1 MDEQMLKQHPQFFD
15 AQAWARV
22 SLREA
27 PQLQPATLEVV
38 SGFTFLWNFFEGVTC
53 NGSVSV
59 QKLGQ
64 VAERMASSPALA
76 NDSVEHC
83 LSFYRF
89 RYLNGDQ
96 LQERFYGLNFRTND
110 RHELVEAV
118 LRGTESGLNTKLHAL
133 LIIAYRIRNNMF
145 HGLKSVHIWDDQA
158 QNISEA
164 TRILSIALEALN
176 TYIVE
181 RPHAT

>member
-1 MDEQMLKQHPQFFD
+1 MDTLMQNQPPQFFD
-15 AQAWARV
+15 AHAWART

-27 PQLQPATLEVV
+27 PTLQPTTLNLVA
-38 SGFTFLWNFFEGVTC
+38 GFTFLWNLFEGVAC
-53 NGSVSV
+53 HGSASV
-59 QKLGQ
+59 PKLGQ
-64 VAERMASSPALA
+64 IAEHVAKSPLLA
-76 NDSVEHC
+76 HNDVAHC

-96 LQERFYGLNFRTND
+96 MQERFYGLNFRQND
-110 RHELVEAV
+110 SQELVEAV
-118 LRGTESGLNTKLHAL
+118 LKGTESNLSAKLHAL

-164 TRILSIALEALN
+164 ARILSIVLEALD

-181 RPHAT
+181 RAHAT

>member
-1 MDEQMLKQHPQFFD
+1 MLNQSPQFFD

-38 SGFTFLWNFFEGVTC
+38 AWFTFLWNFFEGVTC

-59 QKLGQ
+59 SKLGQ
-64 VAERMASSPALA
+64 VAERMASSPAIS

-83 LSFYRF
+83 ISFYRF

-96 LQERFYGLNFRTND
+96 MQERFYGLNFRSND
-110 RHELVEAV
+110 RQELVEAV
-118 LRGTESGLNTKLHAL
+118 LRGTESDLNTKLHAL
-133 LIIAYRIRNNMF
+133 LIIAYRIRNNLF
-145 HGLKSVHIWDDQA
+145 HGLKSLHVWDDQA

-164 TRILSIALEALN
+164 TRILSIAMEALN
-176 TYIVE
+176 TSFVE
-181 RPHAT
+181 RVYVT

>member
-1 MDEQMLKQHPQFFD
+1 MPNQPQKFFD
-15 AQAWARV
+15 AHAWARA

-27 PQLQPATLEVV
+27 PTLQPATLDVV
-38 SGFTFLWNFFEGVTC
+38 AGFAFLWNLFEGIAC
-53 NGSVSV
+53 QGRASVAG
-59 QKLGQ
+59 LGQ
-64 VAERMASSPALA
+64 VADHIAGSPVLA
-76 NDSVEHC
+76 YDTVEHS

-96 LQERFYGLNFRTND
+96 MQEQFYGLNFRQND
-110 RHELVEAV
+110 KQELVEAV
-118 LRGTESGLNTKLHAL
+118 LRGTEPNLSSKLHAL

-164 TRILSIALEALN
+164 ARILSVALEALD
-176 TYIVE
+176 TFIVE
-181 RPHAT
+181 RAHAT

>member
-1 MDEQMLKQHPQFFD
+1 MVNQPPQFFD
-15 AQAWARV
+15 AQAWARA

-38 SGFTFLWNFFEGVTC
+38 SGFIFLWSFFEGVTC

-59 QKLGQ
+59 PRLGQ
-64 VAERMASSPALA
+64 VADLMARSPVLA

-96 LQERFYGLNFRTND
+96 MQERFYGLNFRQND
-110 RHELVEAV
+110 RQELVEAV
-118 LRGTESGLNTKLHAL
+118 LRGTESGLNSKLHAL

-145 HGLKSVHIWDDQA
+145 HGLKSVHVWDDQA

-164 TRILSIALEALN
+164 TRILSIALEAAN

-181 RPHAT
+181 RAHAT

>member
-1 MDEQMLKQHPQFFD
+1 MDELMQNQPPQFFD
-15 AQAWARV
+15 AQAWARA

-27 PQLQPATLEVV
+27 PQLRPATLKVV
-38 SGFTFLWNFFEGVTC
+38 SGFTFLCNLFEGVAC
-53 NGSVSV
+53 NGHVSV
-59 QKLGQ
+59 PSLGQ

-76 NDSVEHC
+76 TDNVEHC

-96 LQERFYGLNFRTND
+96 MQERFYGLNFRQND
-110 RHELVEAV
+110 RQELVEAV
-118 LRGTESGLNTKLHAL
+118 LRGAESGLDAKLHAL

-145 HGLKSVHIWDDQA
+145 HGLKSVHDWDDQA

-164 TRILSIALEALN
+164 TRILSIALESLN
-176 TYIVE
+176 TYIVQ
-181 RPHAT
+181 PA

>member
-1 MDEQMLKQHPQFFD
+1 MPDQPQQFFD
-15 AQAWARV
+15 AHAWART

-27 PQLQPATLEVV
+27 PTLQPATLDVV
-38 SGFTFLWNFFEGVTC
+38 AGFTFLWNLFEGVAC
-53 NGSVSV
+53 HGHVSV
-59 QKLGQ
+59 PALGQ
-64 VAERMASSPALA
+64 VAERIATSPLLA
-76 NDSVEHC
+76 HDTVEHS

-89 RYLNGDQ
+89 RYIDGDNM
-96 LQERFYGLNFRTND
+96 QERFYGLNFRQND
-110 RHELVEAV
+110 KQELVEAV
-118 LRGTESGLNTKLHAL
+118 LKGTEQNLISKLHAL

-164 TRILSIALEALN
+164 ARILSVALEALD

-181 RPHAT
+181 RAHAT